1 MPRRLIVD
9 GMNVIGSRPDG
20 WWRDRHGAAHK
31 LVEELRDFAHRT
43 GDEVTI
49 VFDGRP
55 IPGLTADPVK
65 IGYASQ
71 GGPDAADDLIVE
83 LVANDVDPSTLEVVT
98 ADTRLRERVRQLSAT
113 VSGPRALWR
122 ALESR
127 CSGGAS

>member
-1 MPRRLIVD
+1 
-9 GMNVIGSRPDG
+9 MNVIGSRPDG
-20 WWRDRHGAAHK
+20 WWRDRHGAARK
-31 LVEELRDFAHRT
+31 LVEESRDFAHRT
-43 GDEVTI
+43 GDEITI

-55 IPGLTADPVK
+55 IPGLDADPVEVR
-65 IGYASQ
+65 YATQ

-98 ADTRLRERVRQLSAT
+98 ADTRLRQRVRQLSAT

-127 CSGGAS
+127 GSGDAC